1 MKICFYNLL
10 VKKYPNDFELGE
22 KVREFFH
29 NLDES
34 LDEKQFEGK
43 KIYESPDGKVVYE
56 RDFLQ
61 QKRKK
66 IT

>member
-1 MKICFYNLL
+1 MLHKIRDL

-34 LDEKQFEGK
+34 FNKKQFEGK
-43 KIYESPDGKVVYE
+43 KIYESPDGKTVYE
-56 RDFLQ
+56 REFFSSE
-61 QKRKK
+61 RKK
-66 IT
+66 VK